1 MGELFTAKTMPK
13 KDCSQV
19 PKPNGWDDVAC
30 ERIITDNGLGVYI
43 ADARQGDVNG
53 KATIILP
60 QWSDGTLHNPLS
72 QERAKATAAIKGD
85 VAIYVDNPGVEPDL
99 PEMPGYIKR
108 ALSSGDFK
116 PGAIKQWDAI
126 AQGLDYAG
134 LDFNSVSRV
143 LGASLGAHV
152 ASAIVCTAPEEVH
165 LERMDLWETAGL
177 GEENNFLQFA
187 ANFMMHGGDG
197 YADILKNNPEWVA
210 YLRKIN
216 GAKELANIAIR
227 RTAGLFYYPWAIN
240 RHDIGN
246 TIIEAKNRKNPAIDG
261 DTALTILNGTE
272 SKVSPSEF
280 NDRLALRLAESG
292 LRVVR
297 LMSEGGVHVSQ
308 DNIGWW
314 TEAER
319 YSGYEA
325 V

>member
-1 MGELFTAKTMPK
+1 MSELFIAKTMPEE
-13 KDCSQV
+13 DWSQV
-19 PKPNGWDDVAC
+19 SKPNGWDDVAYG
-30 ERIITDNGLGVYI
+30 RIITDNNLGVYV
-43 ADARQGDVNG
+43 ADARQGDTNG

-72 QERAKATAAIKGD
+72 QERAKATAAIEGG
-85 VAIYVDNPGVEPDL
+85 VVLYVDNPGVEFDL
-99 PEMPGYIKR
+99 PKMPGYIKQ
-108 ALSSGDFK
+108 ALLSGDFK

-126 AQGLDYAG
+126 AQGLDYVG
-134 LDFNSVSRV
+134 LDFDSISRV
-143 LGASLGAHV
+143 VGASLGAHV

-187 ANFMMHGGDG
+187 TNFMMHGGDW

-210 YLRKIN
+210 LRGIN
-216 GAKELANIAIR
+216 GAKSLAKLAIR

-272 SKVSPSEF
+272 SKVSPSVF

-292 LRVVR
+292 LRVVK
-297 LMSEGGVHVSQ
+297 LMSEGGVHASQ

-314 TEAER
+314 TETER
-319 YSGYEA
+319 YSEPEA
-325 V
+325 A

>member
-1 MGELFTAKTMPK
+1 M
-13 KDCSQV
+13 

-177 GEENNFLQFA
+177 GEESNFLQFA

-297 LMSEGGVHVSQ
+297 LMSEGGVHASQ

>member
-1 MGELFTAKTMPK
+1 MGELFIAKTMPE
-13 KDCSQV
+13 KDWSQV
-19 PKPNGWDDVAC
+19 SKPNGWGDVAC
-30 ERIITDNGLGVYI
+30 ERIITDNNLGVYV
-43 ADARQGDVNG
+43 ADARQGDANG

-72 QERAKATAAIKGD
+72 QERAKATAAIEGG
-85 VAIYVDNPGVEPDL
+85 VALYVDNPGVEIDL
-99 PEMPGYIKR
+99 PNMSEDIKQ
-108 ALSSGDFK
+108 ALLSGDFK

-134 LDFNSVSRV
+134 LDFDSVSRV

-152 ASAIVCTAPEEVH
+152 ASAIVRTAPEEVH

-177 GEENNFLQFA
+177 DKENNFLQFA

-210 YLRKIN
+210 LRGIN
-216 GAKELANIAIR
+216 GAKSLAKLAIR

-272 SKVSPSEF
+272 SKVSPSVF

-297 LMSEGGVHVSQ
+297 LMSEGGVHASQ

-314 TEAER
+314 TETEQ
-319 YSGYEA
+319 YSEPEA